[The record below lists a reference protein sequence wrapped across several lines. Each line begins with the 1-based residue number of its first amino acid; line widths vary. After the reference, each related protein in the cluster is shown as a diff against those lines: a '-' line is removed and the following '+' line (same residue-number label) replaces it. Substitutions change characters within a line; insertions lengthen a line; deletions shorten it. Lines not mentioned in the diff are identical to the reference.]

1 MQPKQELK
9 SNFGM
14 ILVLTY
20 NQEMACI
27 YFHRV
32 CLYRVGGYLFQMI
45 RRADTCCLGRENG
58 LLSVTLGSGC
68 HCLEPG

>member
-20 NQEMACI
+20 TRKWHVYISTEFVFI
-27 YFHRV
+27 
-32 CLYRVGGYLFQMI
+32 
-45 RRADTCCLGRENG
+45 E
-58 LLSVTLGSGC
+58 
-68 HCLEPG
+68 